1 MWADRYTSYGF
12 YVIVVLLAITTLIH
26 AIATVPSP
34 PTAATISVVGSTMLD
49 VTFEPPLTDG
59 GAEVTSYQVDWDT
72 EPGVYEI
79 QTVQTK
85 SWIGPNEVQTI
96 TTSAEHRDEMQ
107 VVRTTAKDEDE
118 IQVIKTSALTDP
130 NNPNQL
136 GGWFTIQYDDTEFG
150 GSVETS
156 GPIQWDAKAMTTSPG
171 ATPRTTM
178 QEILQGMQNIES
190 VSVTRTGPDSN
201 GGYEWTITFTGT
213 QRNEGNIPQLKLG
226 YSALTGTGADVT
238 VQTLRH
244 GNVLGGTFTLALD
257 GQVCAPIAHDASAAE
272 MQQKLE
278 ALPTIGLV
286 SVQRSGPDMQG
297 GYQWSVTFIDQRK
310 GNTGDVAAMVGSGL
324 QLTGT
329 SNAVTVCTD
338 GYTGA
343 GTVSDPCLGH
353 SIRGNQLGG
362 LFAIAVEGFEQ
373 DLVNISYDETA
384 SNMQTK
390 LESLPQVGSLNVAR
404 TVSPDPQRGYSWT
417 ISFVSDEGDFPS
429 LKYIPASSLTGTNAA
444 VTILEARKGTWKEVQ
459 RIVISESNTGASSIN
474 GSFRVTF
481 DAISSAPINI
491 VDNGNCSDTAKVLK
505 VQIEQLTNVGRIS
518 INCSNAA
525 NGGGIFDVS
534 FDTNAGDLPTM
545 LITDK
550 RLTSNTADV
559 IVLSRRE
566 GTSSKLS
573 GEFTVEAFGQRT
585 GYVPHDVS
593 ADKMKSALEAL
604 NSVGT
609 VSVQRSDADENYGYT
624 WTITFMSVLDDL
636 QPLIVDHRAI
646 MGSAP
651 RSQVNELRKGRAP
664 AFNQGEN
671 GLPLGSATVTDLS
684 RLSMSIKN
692 LRQGVPYFAR
702 VSATNAIGRS
712 LYTTFAPLAIIPRT
726 LPPSAPTLVK
736 LLVSDGHTLEAQ
748 FSPPIRDG
756 GKTVDQYRIEWH
768 TQALVD
774 EVQTIRALAPVR
786 NEVQDIITS
795 ANDLDEIQVVR
806 LTGSGT
812 GAITNEVQSFRCYAP
827 ATNQGGSF
835 RIKFRGYTTD
845 AIFATATAADLE
857 KILEANQA
865 YVGNVTVTISGGQT
879 TVCNGQNAPY
889 PHPVFIE
896 FVSVP

>member
-404 TVSPDPQRGYSWT
+404 TVSPDPQRGYS
-417 ISFVSDEGDFPS
+417 
-429 LKYIPASSLTGTNAA
+429 
-444 VTILEARKGTWKEVQ
+444 
-459 RIVISESNTGASSIN
+459 
-474 GSFRVTF
+474 
-481 DAISSAPINI
+481 
-491 VDNGNCSDTAKVLK
+491 
-505 VQIEQLTNVGRIS
+505 
-518 INCSNAA
+518 
-525 NGGGIFDVS
+525 
-534 FDTNAGDLPTM
+534 
-545 LITDK
+545 
-550 RLTSNTADV
+550 
-559 IVLSRRE
+559 
-566 GTSSKLS
+566 
-573 GEFTVEAFGQRT
+573 
-585 GYVPHDVS
+585 
-593 ADKMKSALEAL
+593 
-604 NSVGT
+604 
-609 VSVQRSDADENYGYT
+609 
-624 WTITFMSVLDDL
+624 DDL
-636 QPLIVDHRAI
+636 FC
-646 MGSAP
+646 
-651 RSQVNELRKGRAP
+651 E
-664 AFNQGEN
+664 
-671 GLPLGSATVTDLS
+671 
-684 RLSMSIKN
+684 
-692 LRQGVPYFAR
+692 
-702 VSATNAIGRS
+702 
-712 LYTTFAPLAIIPRT
+712 
-726 LPPSAPTLVK
+726 
-736 LLVSDGHTLEAQ
+736 
-748 FSPPIRDG
+748 
-756 GKTVDQYRIEWH
+756 
-768 TQALVD
+768 
-774 EVQTIRALAPVR
+774 
-786 NEVQDIITS
+786 
-795 ANDLDEIQVVR
+795 
-806 LTGSGT
+806 
-812 GAITNEVQSFRCYAP
+812 
-827 ATNQGGSF
+827 
-835 RIKFRGYTTD
+835 
-845 AIFATATAADLE
+845 
-857 KILEANQA
+857 
-865 YVGNVTVTISGGQT
+865 
-879 TVCNGQNAPY
+879 
-889 PHPVFIE
+889 
-896 FVSVP
+896 